1 MNYPANT
8 PLLVNIPFLQGNLQA
23 LRFLPLHC
31 GTRILLDPTHCP
43 WYPLYPLLGFYL
55 TGTVAADPETAKRC
69 LYSMDRE
76 SHILLTHA
84 NAHQLDTL
92 LPFTHLLA
100 LDDLSLYDPYGI
112 QALEQGT
119 PCALNLWPG
128 RPYQPLPQGITGL
141 RLQLSNP
148 SDLDE
153 LETALTHLDTHW
165 ADALPRLARLH
176 LGGPFPLLRPDF
188 DLVRLA
194 DLLQTFRAKHPILLE
209 LTVGETL
216 FGGVFTP
223 LSHDPGAD
231 FSAGSP
237 HLYTG
242 TEQAPTPF
250 LHF

>member
-1 MNYPANT
+1 MNYSAST
-8 PLLVNIPFLQGNLQA
+8 PLLVNIPLLQGNLQA

-31 GTRILLDPTHCP
+31 GTRLLLDPTHCP

-55 TGTVAADPETAKRC
+55 TGTVAADPVTAKQC

-76 SHILLTHA
+76 SHVVLTHA

-119 PCALNLWPG
+119 PCALNLCPS
-128 RPYQPLPQGITGL
+128 RPYQPLPHGITGL
-141 RLQLSNP
+141 RLQLSDP

-153 LETALTHLDTHW
+153 LEVALTALETNW
-165 ADALPRLARLH
+165 ADALPRLTRLH
-176 LGGPFPLLRPDF
+176 LGGPFPLLRPEL
-188 DLVRLA
+188 DLVRLS
-194 DLLQTFRAKHPILLE
+194 DLLQAFRTKHPILLE

-216 FGGVFTP
+216 FGGALTP
-223 LSHDPGAD
+223 LLHDPGFPFPPD
-231 FSAGSP
+231 KP

-242 TEQAPTPF
+242 TEAAPIPF